1 MHPLPQGQGTIV
13 KMRWIRQTLAGTR
26 ALARGVM
33 VCVLIA
39 ITASFITEH
48 HGGPVLLYALL
59 LGLAFNF
66 LNEQPGVAHGVG
78 FCARTLLRL
87 GVALLGARMTLG
99 QVMALGAPTAWL
111 TVAGVTLAVATGLL
125 LAHRLRR
132 PVSEGL
138 LSGCAVGICGAS
150 AALAVSAVLPATRE
164 NERFTL
170 LTVMGVTLMSTLA
183 MIVYPLLVQAM
194 AWSPTDAG
202 IFLGATIH
210 DVAQVVGAASTLG
223 PEAADSAVIVK
234 LLRVMLLTPV
244 VMLIV
249 LFQRQHTQPE
259 GQATSIPILPGFLIG
274 FISLMLLASA
284 GLLPSLAVSN
294 ASDVSRGMLVL
305 ALSAA
310 GVKTNVREI
319 VQLGWQPAA
328 MIVAETIVLAVF
340 IALGMFWFRML

>member
-1 MHPLPQGQGTIV
+1 MSQRFAAAQAVT
-13 KMRWIRQTLAGTR
+13 K
-26 ALARGVM
+26 GVM
-33 VCVLIA
+33 VSVLVA
-39 ITASFITEH
+39 ITATFISTH

-66 LNEQPGVAHGVG
+66 LNEQAGVAKGVG

-87 GVALLGARMTLG
+87 GVALLGARMTIG
-99 QVMALGAPTAWL
+99 QVMALGPTTAWL
-111 TVAGVTLAVATGLL
+111 TVAGVVLAIGTGLL
-125 LAHRLRR
+125 LARWLRR
-132 PVSEGL
+132 PVDEGL

-150 AALAVSAVLPATRE
+150 AALAVSAVLPPTRE

-170 LTVMGVTLMSTLA
+170 LTVIGVTLMSTLA
-183 MIVYPLLVQAM
+183 MIVYPMLVQAM

-210 DVAQVVGAASTLG
+210 DVAQVVGAAGTLG
-223 PEAADSAVIVK
+223 PQAADSAVVVK

-249 LFQRQHTQPE
+249 LFQRQ
-259 GQATSIPILPGFLIG
+259 QASADAPAASLPILPGFLIG

-284 GLLPSLAVSN
+284 GMLPPLVVQT
-294 ASDVSRGMLVL
+294 ASDVSRGLLVV
-305 ALSAA
+305 AIAAA

-319 VQLGWQPAA
+319 VQLGWRPAA
-328 MIVAETIVLAVF
+328 MIITETVVLALF
-340 IALGMFWFRML
+340 IALGMLVFHLA